1 MAGWNPLHADWHG
14 VLKDGWRSPQIL
26 LLILAAAI
34 PIAFEPW
41 MAIINNFAVEKV
53 AFTGLERGIL
63 ESVREIPG
71 FLAFTVVYLLLIWRQ
86 QTFAILALTLMGLGV
101 ALTGLLPVVWGI
113 YFTTLLMSTGFHFLA
128 TMEQSLSMQWSTKQ
142 ELPLVLGRMAAAA
155 SVASLLAY
163 GLVYA
168 AFEFLASPY
177 WVVYL
182 IAGSLSMGLGYFCWT
197 FFPRFKA
204 DSFQAMSVVL
214 RRRYGLYYALE
225 FMSGGRRQIFVGFA
239 AFLIVAEFGY
249 RPEMVVALFALNH
262 VIAIWL
268 APRVGRL
275 IIRWG
280 ERPALILEYTGLIG
294 IFVAYAFVETAWIAA
309 MLYILDHLFF
319 ALAIAIKSYFRKIAD
334 PADIASTAG
343 VSFTINHIAAVTMP
357 WILGLIW
364 VADETGRSAVF
375 LIGAAMAVVSL
386 GLSLLIPSHPAPG
399 REIAFRSS
407 RGAHLG
413 VEQTDDAASDVA
425 R

>member
-71 FLAFTVVYLLLIWRQ
+71 FLAFTVIYLLLIWRQ

-168 AFEFLASPY
+168 AFRVHGVALLGCLPDRGEFEHGARLFLLDFLSAIQSRQLPGDERGP
-177 WVVYL
+177 
-182 IAGSLSMGLGYFCWT
+182 APSLRALL
-197 FFPRFKA
+197 RA
-204 DSFQAMSVVL
+204 RVHVRRQAPDL
-214 RRRYGLYYALE
+214 RRICGL
-225 FMSGGRRQIFVGFA
+225 
-239 AFLIVAEFGY
+239 
-249 RPEMVVALFALNH
+249 P
-262 VIAIWL
+262 
-268 APRVGRL
+268 
-275 IIRWG
+275 
-280 ERPALILEYTGLIG
+280 
-294 IFVAYAFVETAWIAA
+294 
-309 MLYILDHLFF
+309 D
-319 ALAIAIKSYFRKIAD
+319 
-334 PADIASTAG
+334 
-343 VSFTINHIAAVTMP
+343 
-357 WILGLIW
+357 
-364 VADETGRSAVF
+364 
-375 LIGAAMAVVSL
+375 
-386 GLSLLIPSHPAPG
+386 
-399 REIAFRSS
+399 S
-407 RGAHLG
+407 R
-413 VEQTDDAASDVA
+413 
-425 R
+425 

>member
-168 AFEFLASPY
+168 AFEFLATPY

-182 IAGSLSMGLGYFCWT
+182 IAGSLSMGLGFFCWT

-364 VADETGRSAVF
+364 VADETGRTAVF

-407 RGAHLG
+407 RGAHLS

>member
-168 AFEFLASPY
+168 AFEFMASPY

-182 IAGSLSMGLGYFCWT
+182 IAGSLSMGLGFFCWT

-249 RPEMVVALFALNH
+249 RPEMVVALFAFNH

-294 IFVAYAFVETAWIAA
+294 IFMAYAFVETAWIAA

-407 RGAHLG
+407 RGAHLA

>member
-168 AFEFLASPY
+168 AFEFLATPY

-182 IAGSLSMGLGYFCWT
+182 IAGSLSMGLGFFCWT

-364 VADETGRSAVF
+364 VADETGRTAVF

-407 RGAHLG
+407 RGAHLSL
-413 VEQTDDAASDVA
+413 EQTDDAASDVA

>member
-1 MAGWNPLHADWHG
+1 MVGWNPLHADWHG

-41 MAIINNFAVEKV
+41 MVIINNFAVEKV

-86 QTFAILALTLMGLGV
+86 QTFTILALTLMGLGV

-113 YFTTLLMSTGFHFLA
+113 YFTTLLMSIGFHFLA

-182 IAGSLSMGLGYFCWT
+182 IAGSLSMGLGFFCWT

-294 IFVAYAFVETAWIAA
+294 IFMAYAFVETAWIAA

-364 VADETGRSAVF
+364 VADETGRTAVF

-407 RGAHLG
+407 RGAHLA
-413 VEQTDDAASDVA
+413 VEQTDDAVSDVA

>member
-1 MAGWNPLHADWHG
+1 M
-14 VLKDGWRSPQIL
+14 
-26 LLILAAAI
+26 
-34 PIAFEPW
+34 
-41 MAIINNFAVEKV
+41 
-53 AFTGLERGIL
+53 
-63 ESVREIPG
+63 
-71 FLAFTVVYLLLIWRQ
+71 
-86 QTFAILALTLMGLGV
+86 
-101 ALTGLLPVVWGI
+101 
-113 YFTTLLMSTGFHFLA
+113 
-128 TMEQSLSMQWSTKQ
+128 
-142 ELPLVLGRMAAAA
+142 
-155 SVASLLAY
+155 
-163 GLVYA
+163 
-168 AFEFLASPY
+168 
-177 WVVYL
+177 
-182 IAGSLSMGLGYFCWT
+182 
-197 FFPRFKA
+197 
-204 DSFQAMSVVL
+204 
-214 RRRYGLYYALE
+214 
-225 FMSGGRRQIFVGFA
+225 
-239 AFLIVAEFGY
+239 
-249 RPEMVVALFALNH
+249 ALFAFNH

-364 VADETGRSAVF
+364 VADETGRTAVF

-407 RGAHLG
+407 RGAHLA